1 MRSRNV
7 PIRCRVFVRLLV
19 LQVLLSVGFLA
30 ILAAVVWEAL

>member
-7 PIRCRVFVRLLV
+7 PSRVFVRLLV
-19 LQVLLSVGFLA
+19 LQVLLSVGFLT